1 MSKQDNQQDNAIR
14 SAQELRNKHDEALL
28 ELNPFLITRD
38 IVDVE
43 TDDVGNGKETTVY
56 VRTDDNRL
64 LPIRYRATINS
75 MLVTSYEV
83 LLDDKIWYSFDSQRG
98 NEKEVRWFLA
108 ATINLAE
115 QRTDK
120 EMRSYEDQKKVTAD
134 LAHQVFAGGL
144 V

>member
-1 MSKQDNQQDNAIR
+1 MSKKDNQQDQAIK
-14 SAQELRNKHDEALL
+14 SAQELRATHNEAML

-43 TDDVGNGKETTVY
+43 TADVGNGKETTVY
-56 VRTDDNRL
+56 VRADDHEL

-75 MLVTSYEV
+75 MLLTSYEV
-83 LLDDKIWYSFDSQRG
+83 LLDDKIWYSFDSNRG
-98 NEKEVRWFLA
+98 NEKEVRWFLQ
-108 ATINLAE
+108 ATTNLAE
-115 QRTDK
+115 RRTTK
-120 EMRSYEDQKKVTAD
+120 EMESYEAQKQVTAA

>member
-1 MSKQDNQQDNAIR
+1 MSEQDKAIQA
-14 SAQELRNKHDEALL
+14 AQAARMPL

-75 MLVTSYEV
+75 MLNVSYEV
-83 LLDDKIWYSFDSQRG
+83 LLDDKVWYSFDGGRG

-108 ATINLAE
+108 ATTNLAE
-115 QRTDK
+115 HRTDK
-120 EMRSYEDQKKVTAD
+120 EMQSYEDQKKATAE